1 MEDILDRVVRWT
13 DADLRIHLLGWLTT
27 RTDDQ
32 IQEETV
38 ELVGALENVAYTST
52 ITKMGEDIM
61 TNVVELCTMLTNK
74 GPANLTTINMKDTGA
89 GQHHQHQPEEETE
102 KDDWGTP
109 SQPSQSTPATPPSE
123 RAGPRRGVSCNTSNL
138 HERMPRP
145 MIWASPGGIAPIEP
159 SKGLDTNIDCTDKDH
174 TMARRTTPTPAKE
187 PEQVYPVGGDQGQ
200 QHQPQGEQEEGDH
213 QHPSH
218 LGQMPQGEGE

>member
-1 MEDILDRVVRWT
+1 MTRGEER
-13 DADLRIHLLGWLTT
+13 DAAGRQDHQPGGQQQQQQPQQPQPPQPPHHQQLQPQQLG
-27 RTDDQ
+27 D
-32 IQEETV
+32 
-38 ELVGALENVAYTST
+38 
-52 ITKMGEDIM
+52 
-61 TNVVELCTMLTNK
+61 
-74 GPANLTTINMKDTGA
+74 MKDTGI

-145 MIWASPGGIAPIEP
+145 MIWASPGGIAPMEP

-174 TMARRTTPTPAKE
+174 TMARRTTPSPAKE

-213 QHPSH
+213 QHPNH
-218 LGQMPQGEGE
+218 LGQMPQGEGEREEEKSCSHSMHIRMSGSIIQASQG